1 MTHPTIVILTGSGI
15 SAESGI
21 DTFRGAGGL
30 WNRNVVQDL
39 ANPQAFAR
47 DPKKVHEFYNM
58 RRRGLIGKEPNAAHH
73 ALARLEA
80 EYPGDVLVV
89 TQNVDHL
96 HETAG
101 TKNLFHMH
109 GELRKAWCQA
119 CDLRMPWQEDL
130 TIEIPCPSCGDFGQ
144 MRPDI
149 VWFGEMPY
157 HMDAILAAL
166 DAAEVFTSIGTSG
179 TVYPA
184 AGFVEIA
191 RNRGVHTVELNL
203 EPSDNHWDFS
213 ESHHGPATEVVP
225 QWVDQILRT

>member
-1 MTHPTIVILTGSGI
+1 MTHPAIVILTGSGI

-47 DPKKVHEFYNM
+47 DPEKVHEFYNM

-89 TQNVDHL
+89 TQNVDDL
-96 HETAG
+96 HEAAG

-130 TIEIPCPSCGDFGQ
+130 TIETPCPSCGEPGQ

-166 DAAEVFTSIGTSG
+166 DAAEIFVSIGTSG
-179 TVYPA
+179 SVYPA
-184 AGFVEIA
+184 AGFVDAA
-191 RNRGVHTVELNL
+191 RKRFIHTVELNL
-203 EPSDNHWDFS
+203 EPSENNRVFRETHY
-213 ESHHGPATEVVP
+213 GPATEVVP

>member
-1 MTHPTIVILTGSGI
+1 MTHPAILILTGSGI

-21 DTFRGAGGL
+21 ETFRGQCGL
-30 WNRNVVQDL
+30 WERNVVQDL

-47 DPKKVHEFYNM
+47 DPEKVHEFYNM

-80 EYPGDVLVV
+80 DYPGDVLVV
-89 TQNVDHL
+89 TQNVDDL
-96 HETAG
+96 HETTG
-101 TKNLFHMH
+101 TKNLLHMH
-109 GELRKAWCQA
+109 GELRRAWCQA
-119 CDLRMPWQEDL
+119 CDLRMAWQENL
-130 TIEIPCPSCGDFGQ
+130 TVETPCPSCGTRGQ

-157 HMDAILAAL
+157 HMDAIMEAL
-166 DAAEVFTSIGTSG
+166 EQADIVVSIGTSG
-179 TVYPA
+179 TVSPA
-184 AGFVEIA
+184 AGFVEIS

-213 ESHHGPATEVVP
+213 EAHHGKATQVVP
-225 QWVDQILRT
+225 QWVDQILGT